1 MPLPKP
7 RVFILCAVAAVVIA
21 GCAEREEP
29 IYEARVLPN
38 GVQILTRENRA
49 CGVVAVRAL
58 VRDGAL
64 YETPDEAG
72 LSHLISSLMFA
83 RTTSTGPGEIEKA
96 IEELG
101 GVAAVN
107 ARHDFVDY
115 AGVAP
120 SQHFETLVDLL
131 ADGLQNAVF
140 DSARFERMRAEALRS
155 IEAVRKK
162 PVDRTHLMCI
172 AELLGDHP
180 YGRAAVGTPEVVSSL
195 TLAQVRERY
204 RERYVG
210 ANVLV
215 TVSGDV
221 DPRVAADAIEARF
234 AGLDAGRPAEPAAPP
249 IAWPTESKRVVL
261 RTDVKTAYQVLCFPG
276 PAITDEDS
284 IAMDILLMILT
295 GGRST
300 RLERVLSEERR
311 LVTSI
316 DAGWYTLRQPSPLYV
331 WMELPPDNIE
341 ESERAVVE
349 IFRELSENEVTEEEL
364 AKAKTYWKT
373 QVLLLN
379 ETAEGQAFYEGYWTL
394 LGWPGLPAEYIETLD
409 VVTAEDVRSAAARYL
424 GQGVHST
431 AVLLPEWAD

>member
-7 RVFILCAVAAVVIA
+7 RALILCAAAVLVVA
-21 GCAEREEP
+21 GCAEREGP
-29 IYEARVLPN
+29 AHEARVLSN
-38 GVQILTRENRA
+38 GVQILARENRA
-49 CGVVAVRAL
+49 SGVVAVRAL

-64 YETPDEAG
+64 YESSDEAG
-72 LSHLISSLMFA
+72 LAYLISSLMFA
-83 RTTSTGPGEIEKA
+83 RTTGTVPGEIEKS

-101 GVAAVN
+101 GMAAVN
-107 ARHDFVDY
+107 PRHDFVDY
-115 AGVAP
+115 SVVAP

-131 ADGLQNAVF
+131 ADAFTNAVF

-155 IEAVRKK
+155 IEAIKK
-162 PVDRTHLMCI
+162 RPVDRTHLLCV
-172 AELLGDHP
+172 AELFGDHP
-180 YGRAAVGTPEVVSSL
+180 YGRAAVGTPGAVGSF

-210 ANVLV
+210 ANLLV

-221 DPRVAADAIEARF
+221 DPVAAADAIEARLV
-234 AGLDAGRPAEPAAPP
+234 GLDAGRPAEPAAPP
-249 IAWPTESKRVVL
+249 IEWPAESRRVVR

-295 GGRST
+295 GGRSS
-300 RLERVLSEERR
+300 RLERVLNEERR
-311 LVTSI
+311 LVSSV

-331 WMELPPDNIE
+331 WMELSPDNVE
-341 ESERAVVE
+341 AAEQAVVD
-349 IFRELSENEVTEEEL
+349 IFTELSENEVTEDEL
-364 AKAKTYWKT
+364 SKAKTYWKT
-373 QVLLLN
+373 QVLFQN

-394 LGWPGLPAEYIETLD
+394 LGWPGLPEEYMETLGT
-409 VVTAEDVRSAAARYL
+409 VTADDVRSAAARYL
-424 GQGVHST
+424 GRGVHST